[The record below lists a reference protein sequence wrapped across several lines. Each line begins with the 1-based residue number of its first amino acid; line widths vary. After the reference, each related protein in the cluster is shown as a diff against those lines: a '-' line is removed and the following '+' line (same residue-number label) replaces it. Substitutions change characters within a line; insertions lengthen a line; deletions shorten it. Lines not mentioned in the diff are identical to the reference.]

1 MLVREDSARAWLAM
15 APGILATS
23 LGRAGNGYLPEEMV
37 VGYFTSGGE
46 KTIVCPAGT
55 EVFFPSRKNQENA
68 VRSKSSDDKRAIAHA
83 IIFAPTV
90 HFTLVVVGSS
100 RLIVGHLSYPPK
112 S

>member
-83 IIFAPTV
+83 IIFAPTA
-90 HFTLVVVGSS
+90 HFTLLVRAGNKVV
-100 RLIVGHLSYPPK
+100 LGHVSYPRK
-112 S
+112 T